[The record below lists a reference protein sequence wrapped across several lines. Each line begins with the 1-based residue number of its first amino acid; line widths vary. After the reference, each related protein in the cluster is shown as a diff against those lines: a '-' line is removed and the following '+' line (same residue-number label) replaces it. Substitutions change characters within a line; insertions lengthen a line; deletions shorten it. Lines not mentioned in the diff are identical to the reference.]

1 MRYMVRRF
9 YEHALQIR
17 IYRSNYTTHPKCV
30 KVRVFSRAFIGI
42 FVYTNCFMET
52 GNKLQELAQKISL
65 LSQQPVLNQLEQD
78 LLRSY
83 LLQMYD
89 ALLHPSEATE
99 QKHPPVEESQPEITE
114 IIPVA
119 EEAVPLINDIP
130 AIQEERTEEVL
141 ITTKQETEVVSSE
154 MPEAVDLFS
163 LSGIEEPEPIVEP
176 VINELMESREPV
188 IVTAPEAEEKKA
200 AIPKN
205 VIQLISSEK
214 VDEEKLKDR
223 IAPDQKTLA
232 DKMLLTPIDNIK
244 SQITLNKKVAY
255 IIGLFNQESEDY
267 NKALDQL
274 NTADNLQDALNT
286 FHMLRT
292 RYNWKPELDLA
303 RELEQLVRRRYTTSA

>member
-1 MRYMVRRF
+1 MRDMVRWF

-17 IYRSNYTTHPKCV
+17 IYRSNYTTRPKCV

-89 ALLHPSEATE
+89 ALLHPSVATE
-99 QKHPPVEESQPEITE
+99 QKHPPIEESQPEITE

-141 ITTKQETEVVSSE
+141 ITKQETEVVSSE
-154 MPEAVDLFS
+154 IPEVVDLFS
-163 LSGIEEPEPIVEP
+163 LPDAEESEPIVEP
-176 VINELMESREPV
+176 VINEVVESRESIIV
-188 IVTAPEAEEKKA
+188 IAPEAEEKKA
-200 AIPKN
+200 AIPRN

-214 VDEEKLKDR
+214 IDEEKLKDR

-292 RYNWKPELDLA
+292 RYNWKAELDLA
-303 RELEQLVRRRYTTSA
+303 KELEQLVRRRYTTSA